1 MPGPAVRPAGGH
13 RAPVGGIVRATVP
26 YSGAMSIPPGPP
38 AGQVADQRAHIG
50 VGEYATDGTVTSE
63 AVEVELPVAS
73 VLHRLGS
80 GLIDLLVLAVAG
92 LLSTLLV
99 GLVIA
104 DVSLA
109 VARSLLIV
117 TLVLLVLGIPIGSE
131 TVTRG
136 KTVGKLVTGLRTVR
150 DDGGPISGRHAVV
163 RGLVGWVEIYLAQG
177 TVAIVAML
185 LTSRNRRLGDLAAG
199 TYVINERQTMRMPV
213 PTAMPSQ
220 LAGWAAGADIAALPD
235 SLALAVRQFLHRG
248 PSMTAEARY
257 VLGHDLAR
265 QVSRHVAPQPPPGHH
280 PETFLAAVLADRRRR
295 DSERLA
301 RESALR
307 TRTVGPD
314 PLDGTPASEPGLIR
328 SART

>member
-1 MPGPAVRPAGGH
+1 MA
-13 RAPVGGIVRATVP
+13 
-26 YSGAMSIPPGPP
+26 IPPGPP
-38 AGQVADQRAHIG
+38 AGASTDQRVHIG
-50 VGEYATDGTVTSE
+50 FGEYASDETVTSE

-73 VLHRLGS
+73 VLHRIGS
-80 GLIDLLVLAVAG
+80 GLLDLLVLAVAG
-92 LLSTLLV
+92 LLMTLLV

-109 VARSLLIV
+109 VARTLLTV
-117 TLVLLVLGIPIGSE
+117 TVVLLVLGIPIASE

-150 DDGGPISGRHAVV
+150 DDGGPISARHAVV

-177 TVAIVAML
+177 TVALVAML

-220 LAGWAAGADIAALPD
+220 LAAWARAADIAALPD
-235 SLALAVRQFLHRG
+235 SLALAVRQFLHRA
-248 PSMTAEARY
+248 PTLTPPARH

-265 QVSRHVAPQPPPGHH
+265 QVSQHVAPQPPPGHH

-307 TRTVGPD
+307 TRTMGPD
-314 PLDGTPASEPGLIR
+314 PLDGPRTAARDLGR
-328 SART
+328 SADT

>member
-1 MPGPAVRPAGGH
+1 
-13 RAPVGGIVRATVP
+13 
-26 YSGAMSIPPGPP
+26 MSIPPEPP
-38 AGQVADQRAHIG
+38 SGALIDPRTHIG

-92 LLSTLLV
+92 FLVALLI

-104 DVSLA
+104 DVSFA
-109 VARSLLIV
+109 VARTLLIV
-117 TLVLLVLGIPIGSE
+117 TLVLLVLGIPVASE
-131 TVTRG
+131 TLTRG

-150 DDGGPISGRHAVV
+150 DDGGPISARHAIV
-163 RGLVGWVEIYLAQG
+163 RGLVAWVEVYLAQG

-213 PTAMPSQ
+213 PTAMPPQ
-220 LAGWAAGADIAALPD
+220 LAAWAAGADIAALPD
-235 SLALAVRQFLHRG
+235 SLALAARQFLHRA
-248 PSMTAEARY
+248 PTLTPHARH
-257 VLGHDLAR
+257 VLGQDLAR
-265 QVSRHVAPQPPPGHH
+265 QVSGYVAPQPPHGHH

-295 DSERLA
+295 DAKRLA
-301 RESALR
+301 READLR
-307 TRTVGPD
+307 ARVVH
-314 PLDGTPASEPGLIR
+314 R
-328 SART
+328 SGDLPVS